1 MRRGEIRWYR
11 FAPPDK
17 QRPVL
22 ILTRDEVLGA
32 LHEVLVLPTTR
43 TVRGLSTEVVLD
55 VADGMPT
62 RCALNA
68 DRLSQARLDR
78 IGALVAE
85 LPARRWPDVEA
96 AILRACGL
104 R

>member
-22 ILTRDEVLGA
+22 IMTRNDVLGA

-43 TVRGLSTEVVLD
+43 TVRGLTTEVVLD
-55 VADGMPT
+55 LADGMPT

-68 DRLSQARLDR
+68 DRLCLARLDR

-85 LPARRWPDVEA
+85 LPAGRWAEVET
-96 AILRACGL
+96 AILRACGF